1 MHRIIKAVTVTA
13 VASVVALAFA
23 GIAAAEGP
31 TNTHYTHY
39 PSGSY
44 IDDTVCSF
52 PVTVNGWD
60 TFTEHDFPDGTI
72 VFNDTFHGTV
82 TANGVTLE
90 KSEAATITWAVDG
103 SETWNGLAESYSYQD
118 GPVIAADRG
127 VVVFDADGNIVEMHG
142 PHPIILGPGTDAVC
156 GVLAG
161 S

>member
-1 MHRIIKAVTVTA
+1 MHRMLKTITITA
-13 VASVVALAFA
+13 LASVVALAFA
-23 GIAAAEGP
+23 GIGAAEGP
-31 TNTHYTHY
+31 VNTHYTHY

-44 IDDTVCSF
+44 VDDTLCSF

-90 KSEAATITWAVDG
+90 KSEAAKITWAVDG
-103 SETWNGLAESYSYQD
+103 SETWNGLAEAYSYQN
-118 GPVIAADRG
+118 GPTIAADRG
-127 VVVFDADGNIVEMHG
+127 VVVFDADGNITQMHG
-142 PHPIILGPGTDAVC
+142 PHPILLGPGTDAVC
-156 GVLAG
+156 AVLSG